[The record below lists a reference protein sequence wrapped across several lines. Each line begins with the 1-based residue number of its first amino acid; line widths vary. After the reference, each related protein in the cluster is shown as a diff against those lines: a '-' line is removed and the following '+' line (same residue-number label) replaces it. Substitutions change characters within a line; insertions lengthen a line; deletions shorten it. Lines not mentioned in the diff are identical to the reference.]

1 LELFYSKNE
10 KIFECFEEE
19 KINQNYQKSLADIEI
34 CTNKNKIFF
43 FLGNFLIF
51 VDSLLWKENSEN
63 EVM

>member
-51 VDSLLWKENSEN
+51 VDSLL
-63 EVM
+63 